1 MDAVPDSPSRTAEP
15 GAALDPLPAVPPS
28 DRQRAV
34 SVLVRELERHVAEA
48 GWDGAIRLFALVRT
62 ADAVRRDPELQSRLP
77 AEVLGAAR
85 SDGEHLTAVEQED
98 LPRAG
103 TLADLLASIG
113 WPETVDG
120 AAIVLERS
128 VVPTEVEADLP
139 EDEDEAAELLARH
152 PAKQDLRMAAAVLRD
167 GIRAC
172 AVRSRENDDDALV
185 SVGPDLVPALI
196 QVLKTTLED

>member
-1 MDAVPDSPSRTAEP
+1 MDAAAHSPGPAAAA
-15 GAALDPLPAVPPS
+15 GAAPQPLPGGPPS

-34 SVLVRELERHVAEA
+34 SLVVRELERHVSEA
-48 GWDGAIRLFALVRT
+48 GWDSAIRLFALVRT
-62 ADAVRRDPELQSRLP
+62 ADAVRRDPDLASRLP
-77 AEVLGAAR
+77 ADVLGAAR

-98 LPRAG
+98 LPESG

-128 VVPTEVEADLP
+128 VVPTEVEAELP
-139 EDEDEAAELLARH
+139 EDGTEAAELLARH

-167 GIRAC
+167 GTRAC

-185 SVGPDLVPALI
+185 SVGPDLVPALV
-196 QVLKTTLED
+196 QVLRTTLED